1 MKKKIWASKSIW
13 VQVIGLAGS
22 VLIGTGILGDAQWAL
37 YSGIITQLLGV
48 IMRLVTK
55 DEVVW

>member
-37 YSGIITQLLGV
+37 YSGIITQVLGV

>member
-1 MKKKIWASKSIW
+1 MNKKIWASKSVW

-37 YSGIITQLLGV
+37 YSGIITQVLGV
-48 IMRLVTK
+48 IMRLITK
-55 DEVVW
+55 EEVVW